1 MKLYDVLD
9 SIEKPDF
16 PVELWRNENGR
27 LVMNSFPND
36 VFRVNICLECE
47 EETWINASVTN
58 PILIPWYDCE
68 VAKFTPGEKDTLN
81 IWIDYEEYIYKKG
94 WLKVEGEENDA

>member
-9 SIEKPDF
+9 SIERPDF
-16 PVELWRNENGR
+16 PVKLCRNVNGR
-27 LVMNSFPND
+27 LVMNSIPNSE
-36 VFRVNICLECE
+36 FRVNICLECE
-47 EETWINASVTN
+47 EETWVNASVTN

-68 VAKFTPGEKDTLN
+68 VNNFSPSEENTLN

-94 WLKVEGEENDA
+94 WMKVEGEENDT